1 MGAGRHAEP
10 SWLAQLGSALVDFAL
25 VGPALVRSTVAS
37 QTLVRQTRAGGTFV
51 SPRHLGRTARF
62 FGLWA
67 ALAFGVIACGTDPSE
82 GADGAAGAGNT
93 GPASGGA
100 ADGGASATGGDTASG
115 GANGG
120 TTGGAPGS
128 GGAGSGGQPGGAG
141 CKVGE
146 EIYPDG
152 AGSIPDPFSCNTCTC
167 ENGQLNARRQR
178 HGLSSGPTEA
188 HDQVRL
194 FPGAPR
200 VELLVDRYATIRGD
214 DRVHGRKLGG
224 QRGTLITERIWN
236 ADNRPLA
243 HRVVDNRRPFD
254 AKARAPWV
262 GDARGILDVLHP
274 GQIAEPVVFVAH
286 GAPSLD
292 RRHLAPWGEG
302 AMATR
307 AGGR

>member
-167 ENGQLNARRQR
+167 ENGQLACTKIACPTSCPRDHQR
-178 HGLSSGPTEA
+178 STQCAQCGPTDACEVVEHGCFPVCDFA
-188 HDQVRL
+188 TDCRDGGLCVDGVCRL
-194 FPGAPR
+194 
-200 VELLVDRYATIRGD
+200 LC
-214 DRVHGRKLGG
+214 GG
-224 QRGTLITERIWN
+224 
-236 ADNRPLA
+236 
-243 HRVVDNRRPFD
+243 
-254 AKARAPWV
+254 
-262 GDARGILDVLHP
+262 
-274 GQIAEPVVFVAH
+274 
-286 GAPSLD
+286 
-292 RRHLAPWGEG
+292 
-302 AMATR
+302 
-307 AGGR
+307 